1 MMDIAQATHLDVEAG
16 VRYWEDARTGNGGM
30 TGFSLNLTLGES
42 GGNQPLSAE
51 NSGKSPTQ
59 TLAKATDGKPDN
71 AEIIRELTRAKV
83 AFQLRAIKAV
93 LGEVM

>member
-1 MMDIAQATHLDVEAG
+1 
-16 VRYWEDARTGNGGM
+16 M
-30 TGFSLNLTLGES
+30 TGFALNLTLGQN
-42 GGNQPLSAE
+42 GGNQPFSADD
-51 NSGKSPTQ
+51 SGKSPTQ
-59 TLAKATDGKPDN
+59 TLAKAPNGKTDN

>member
-59 TLAKATDGKPDN
+59 TLANGRDEKT
-71 AEIIRELTRAKV
+71 ELLRELTRAKV

-93 LGEVM
+93 LGGEQ

>member
-1 MMDIAQATHLDVEAG
+1 
-16 VRYWEDARTGNGGM
+16 M

-59 TLAKATDGKPDN
+59 TLAEAPDGKTDS

>member
-1 MMDIAQATHLDVEAG
+1 
-16 VRYWEDARTGNGGM
+16 M
-30 TGFSLNLTLGES
+30 TGFVLNLTLGES
-42 GGNQPLSAE
+42 GE

-59 TLAKATDGKPDN
+59 TLAKAPDGKPDN

-93 LGEVM
+93 LGEVG

>member
-1 MMDIAQATHLDVEAG
+1 LASSAVLPVEA
-16 VRYWEDARTGNGGM
+16 
-30 TGFSLNLTLGES
+30 S
-42 GGNQPLSAE
+42 E
-51 NSGKSPTQ
+51 NMPTQ

-93 LGEVM
+93 LGGEQ